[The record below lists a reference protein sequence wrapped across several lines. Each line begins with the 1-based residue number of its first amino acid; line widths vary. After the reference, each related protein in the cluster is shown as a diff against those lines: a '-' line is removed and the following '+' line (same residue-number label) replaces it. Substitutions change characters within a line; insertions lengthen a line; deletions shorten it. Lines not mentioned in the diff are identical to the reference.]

1 MELAPN
7 DFDIRMDLGL
17 MLARQGKLSEATSQL
32 NEALRLKPDSAEAH
46 NNLGLVLL
54 MAGQPEK
61 SLPHFSAALRL
72 KPDLAVARDNLRRAQ
87 KEIDARQK

>member
-1 MELAPN
+1 
-7 DFDIRMDLGL
+7 
-17 MLARQGKLSEATSQL
+17 MLARQGKFSEATSQL
-32 NEALRLKPDSAEAH
+32 SEALRLEPGNAEAH

-72 KPDLAVARDNLRRAQ
+72 KPNFAAASENLKRAQ
-87 KEIDARQK
+87 RQIDARPK